1 MWVEEEVEV
10 KTVGEMGWLILAERK
25 EEDEEGIVLGL
36 VEEEAVEELGWLK
49 LAERKEVEA
58 ETIV

>member
-25 EEDEEGIVLGL
+25 EEGIVLGL
-36 VEEEAVEELGWLK
+36 VEEEAVGEMGWLK
-49 LAERKEVEA
+49 SAERKEVEA